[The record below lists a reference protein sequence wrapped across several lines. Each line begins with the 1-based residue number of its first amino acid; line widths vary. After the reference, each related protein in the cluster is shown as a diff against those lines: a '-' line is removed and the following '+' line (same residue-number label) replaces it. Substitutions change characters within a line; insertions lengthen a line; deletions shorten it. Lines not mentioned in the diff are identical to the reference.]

1 MPHRAAPEP
10 SSHTFFLK
18 GPPTL
23 HRGGQPLTLSTK
35 GRLLLLYL
43 CLEGRP
49 VHRSTVAALLWPDRD
64 GLRSLRVEL
73 SNLRRAGVSLGTDR
87 APLLAFEATLVLHP
101 APGQDG
107 RPAEFLQGCDQHG
120 SPALRDWI
128 RQQRLR
134 FIAQQPSGT
143 AVPSSPREQAL
154 SWLAQDV
161 HATLTRLQGA
171 ALQTTRTQVLLREHT
186 QSVLPQVALDAA
198 LAAQDWRA
206 VTVECGSDH
215 RLFLTALL
223 LRAEALLPEKQR
235 RLPQAL
241 QGSPDEAALLDRI
254 SAALLAHR
262 APLVLV
268 LQHAARLPEAS
279 AALLTLA
286 ANWPSPLVLVLLTEG
301 AAPETL
307 THALRQVFSREQL
320 TILTGARLPSAAL
333 NAEDPH
339 RFAWHI
345 QQSEGRWAVLDA
357 LLQRPVPPQ
366 GRARLD
372 PSLQQDLLRRL
383 QHTHPHLMTAL
394 APLAMLPGPFPVTQ
408 ALPLVPVAALDTLR
422 QALRAG
428 VLQRVPPTL
437 HLNGLEGRVRVADE
451 EAPLAFASELT
462 RSALAATLKP
472 SDRRYLRVT
481 HPAVPAGAGSAQPAR
496 APARRTAGAPPDAG
510 AFIRALDL
518 HGGYAVDLWVHR
530 LTLYRLGAS
539 GHHPVALRLTL
550 PHAALEAGSEL
561 WYQVACLDGAG
572 GAVHLTT
579 GNHQHTLQ
587 SGGQWRTVTLPPG
600 SGGLLELHVRAV
612 NLILHLHLHGL
623 SRAFPAWQA
632 VP

>member
-1 MPHRAAPEP
+1 MPRQAAPEP
-10 SSHTFFLK
+10 SSHTFFLI

-23 HRGGQPLTLSTK
+23 HRDGQPLTLSTK

-49 VHRSTVAALLWPDRD
+49 VHRSTIASLLWPDGD

-73 SNLRRAGVSLGTDR
+73 SKLRRAGMSLGEDR
-87 APLLAFEATLVLHP
+87 GPLLSFGADPVLRP
-101 APGQDG
+101 APEAGG
-107 RPAEFLQGCDQHG
+107 PTAELLQGCDRHG
-120 SPALRDWI
+120 SPAFRDWV

-134 FIAQQPSGT
+134 FAALQTEAAFPEVTPRQR
-143 AVPSSPREQAL
+143 AVT
-154 SWLAQDV
+154 WLARDV
-161 HATLTRLQGA
+161 HATLTRLQGRA
-171 ALQTTRTQVLLREHT
+171 VQTRRMQVLLREHT
-186 QSVLPQVALDAA
+186 QNVLPQAALDAA

-206 VTVECGSDH
+206 VTVECGGDH

-223 LRAEALLPEKQR
+223 LRAEALLPERQR

-241 QGSPDEAALLDRI
+241 QGAPDDAALLSRI
-254 SAALLAHR
+254 SAALLAHS

-301 AAPETL
+301 AAPDAL
-307 THALRQVFSREQL
+307 TRSLRQVFPPEQL
-320 TILTGARLPSAAL
+320 TTLTSARLPSAAL
-333 NAEDPH
+333 NAKDPH
-339 RFAWHI
+339 AFAWHI
-345 QQSEGRWAVLDA
+345 QQSEGRWPVLDA

-366 GRARLD
+366 GRVRLD
-372 PSLQQDLLRRL
+372 PPLQQDLLRRL
-383 QHTHPHLMTAL
+383 VHTHPQLLAAL
-394 APLAMLPGPFPVTQ
+394 APLTMLPGPFPVAQ
-408 ALPLVPVAALDTLR
+408 ALPLIPTDALDTLR
-422 QALRAG
+422 HGLRAG

-451 EAPLAFASELT
+451 ETPLAFASELT

-472 SDRRYLRVT
+472 SDRRYLRAS
-481 HPAVPAGAGSAQPAR
+481 HPLVPSSAGGGLP
-496 APARRTAGAPPDAG
+496 APPPAPRNPALPPEHG

-518 HGGYAVDLWVHR
+518 HGGYAADLWTHR

-539 GHHPVALRLTL
+539 GHRPVALRLTL
-550 PHAALEAGSEL
+550 PPGTVEAGTEL

-572 GAVHLTT
+572 GSSHLIV
-579 GNHQHTLQ
+579 GGDDQVLQ
-587 SGGQWRTVTLPPG
+587 PGGRWRAVTLPPSG
-600 SGGLLELHVRAV
+600 SGQLALHVSAV
-612 NLILHLHLHGL
+612 NLILHIHLHGL

-632 VP
+632 VS